1 VDQTIDPADTAAG
14 DGDGAVAGAGAAL
27 RRRPSVLL
35 ATLVVAG
42 IVAFSAVFVIA
53 VTRLNAR
60 THLPPRPT
68 GIPANVSTRLAAM
81 MQLSP
86 VPDRAAPGFT
96 LTDQAGRRI
105 SLASLRGRTV
115 VLTFMDSHCTD
126 VCPIVSREFIDAR
139 NDLGPAASRVVFL
152 AVNVN
157 PYHLQVSDVAAFSR
171 EQRLDSISS
180 WHFLTGQ
187 LSSLHAVW
195 RDYQVAVLARGR
207 NADVI
212 HTSLVY
218 FIDPR
223 GHERFVAA
231 PMADHSRKGVAYLPP
246 DQLSAWARGIA
257 LIARDVTTGAGG

>member
-1 VDQTIDPADTAAG
+1 MGQASDAADAAP
-14 DGDGAVAGAGAAL
+14 DDGAGARPGPAATSG
-27 RRRPSVLL
+27 RRPPVLL
-35 ATLVVAG
+35 ATLVVTG

-53 VTRLNAR
+53 VTRLSAR
-60 THLPPRPT
+60 TQLPPRPT
-68 GIPANVSTRLAAM
+68 GIPANISTRLADT

-86 VPDRAAPGFT
+86 VPDRVAPGFT

-223 GHERFVAA
+223 GHERFVAV
-231 PMADHSRKGVAYLPP
+231 PMDDHTRKGVAYLPP
-246 DQLSAWARGIA
+246 GQLSAWARGIA